1 MADLLDYLDWRGDI
15 PLSTDPFNYADALI
29 LAELAYV
36 DFAGIVPGPGE
47 SAGAQPC
54 VSIDTAAR
62 EFWKRH
68 TPEEIEK
75 SEVLFRRAPLLLRKL
90 CSGARFGGMNLAGY
104 INRVSAQKNEQI
116 AALIFYL
123 EDGSAYAAFRGTDDT
138 VIGWKEDFSFSFRKE
153 TSGQTSAAGYLTD
166 VFGKSEVQR
175 IRVGGHSKGG
185 NFSVYASAFCG
196 AEVRSRITDIYTF
209 DGPGLLEEVTTT
221 QEYREI
227 LPRVHSIV
235 PEESLFGLLLDCGYY
250 HKVVESSAKGIWQHD
265 PLTWKV
271 MRNRFVEAE
280 GISEGS
286 LVLVRAVE
294 SWIRGMSLEERRE
307 VVDLLFSLI
316 EDSGYEN
323 VSEIRADQFLGIPEL
338 LRTYRE
344 MDASEKEI
352 LRNTVG
358 NLLKSGV
365 NSVSRELRGRIARR
379 KRD

>member
-1 MADLLDYLDWRGDI
+1 MY
-15 PLSTDPFNYADALI
+15 
-29 LAELAYV
+29 
-36 DFAGIVPGPGE
+36 
-47 SAGAQPC
+47 
-54 VSIDTAAR
+54 
-62 EFWKRH
+62 
-68 TPEEIEK
+68 
-75 SEVLFRRAPLLLRKL
+75 
-90 CSGARFGGMNLAGY
+90 LAGY
-104 INRVSAQKNEQI
+104 TNRISAQKNEQM
-116 AALIFYL
+116 AALVFYL

-153 TSGQTSAAGYLTD
+153 TSGQTSAAQYLSE
-166 VFGKSEVQR
+166 VFGKSDLQR

-185 NFSVYASAFCG
+185 NFSVYASAFSD
-196 AEVRSRITDIYTF
+196 ENVRSRISDIYTF
-209 DGPGLLEEVTTT
+209 DGPGLLEEVTATR
-221 QEYREI
+221 EYREI

-235 PEESLFGLLLDCGYY
+235 PEEALFGLLLDCGYY

-294 SWIRGMSLEERRE
+294 SWIREMSLEERRE

-344 MDASEKEI
+344 MDTTEKEV

-365 NSVSRELRGRIARR
+365 DSVSRELLGRITRR
-379 KRD
+379 KKE

>member
-15 PLSTDPFNYADALI
+15 PFSTDPFNYVDALI

-36 DFAGIVPGPGE
+36 DFAGIVPGPENGD
-47 SAGAQPC
+47 GAHPY
-54 VSIDTAAR
+54 VLIDTVAQ

-68 TPEEIEK
+68 TPEEIER
-75 SEVLFRRAPLLLRKL
+75 SEVLFRRAPLLLKKL
-90 CSGARFGGMNLAGY
+90 CSGVRFGGMYLAGY
-104 INRVSAQKNEQI
+104 TNRISAQKNEQM
-116 AALIFYL
+116 AALVFYL

-153 TSGQTSAAGYLTD
+153 TSGQTSAAQYLSE
-166 VFGKSEVQR
+166 VFGKSDLQR

-185 NFSVYASAFCG
+185 NFSVYASAFSD
-196 AEVRSRITDIYTF
+196 ENVRSRISDIYTF
-209 DGPGLLEEVTTT
+209 DGPGLLEEVTATR
-221 QEYREI
+221 EYREI

-235 PEESLFGLLLDCGYY
+235 PEEALFGLLLDCGYY

-294 SWIRGMSLEERRE
+294 SWIREMSLEERRE

-344 MDASEKEI
+344 MDTTEKEV

-365 NSVSRELRGRIARR
+365 DSVSRELLGRITRR
-379 KRD
+379 KKE